1 MTDSVRRAAERIGLS
16 AGDGDLSVRT
26 TGRMTGRYTTLWTV
40 LLFGWVLSYA
50 DRTLT
55 GPVIAWMI
63 ENKAGFIGDA
73 TNPAALGGLVGS
85 MFFAGYMLT
94 QYPGGRLGD
103 RYGHREMIVVS
114 LLWAGVMTIV
124 SGIWTGLIVFVAARV
139 LTGLGEGVFYSN
151 DRSLI
156 IKHTPVARRTLG
168 LGVVISGLSIGL
180 TLGIVLTPVFI
191 QWGTNLGMGGGAW
204 RLPFW
209 IFGVGAIVVGAV
221 AWSYFRARL
230 GGTLR
235 LGGPLGRLVMFSVP
249 TFVAIVALF
258 LLADRLKWPEW
269 ATAVAIGVLALVY
282 VAVVVR
288 NVAAAGNASTLF
300 SRDVTLIYIG
310 YIAIL
315 YNLWFFSFWSVQIV
329 RESTKSTLIAAGL
342 TAAFN
347 AGAGIIG
354 FPLGGWLAD
363 RALRRGGRR
372 KPLLLVCT
380 LAYSIL
386 AFLFGL
392 SISGG
397 HKPSLLLL
405 GVLLFTSGLFFNA
418 LQPIAQGM
426 TGDMVPAN
434 QRGRAFGLENLIS
447 EIGAVASPVVS
458 GILRDATGNWATGVY
473 VAVGIMVI
481 ALILFTLVRE
491 RLPGHHEDLVPA

>member
-1 MTDSVRRAAERIGLS
+1 MTEQIRRMAQRGETATYRT
-16 AGDGDLSVRT
+16 DLSERT
-26 TGRMTGRYTTLWTV
+26 TGRLTGRYTTLWTV

-73 TNPAALGGLVGS
+73 SNPAALGGLVGS

-124 SGIWTGLIVFVAARV
+124 SGIWAGLIVFVAARV

-151 DRSLI
+151 DRTLV
-156 IKHTPVARRTLG
+156 IKHTPVHRRTLG

-191 QWGTNLGMGGGAW
+191 EWGADLGMGTGSW

-209 IFGVGAIVVGAV
+209 IFGVGAIVVGVV
-221 AWSYFRARL
+221 AWSYFRSRL
-230 GGTLR
+230 GGAMR
-235 LGGPLGRLVMFSVP
+235 LGAPLGRLVLFSLP
-249 TFVAIVALF
+249 TFVAIVVVF
-258 LLADRLKWPEW
+258 LLAERLHWPEW
-269 ATAVAIGVLALVY
+269 GTAIAIGVLALVY
-282 VAVVVR
+282 VGVVVR
-288 NVAAAGNASTLF
+288 NVAAAGHAATLF
-300 SRDVTLIYIG
+300 NRDVTLIYIG

-329 RESTKSTLIAAGL
+329 REATSSTLVAAGL

-363 RALRRGGRR
+363 WSLRHGRGR
-372 KPLLLVCT
+372 KPLLLGCT
-380 LAYSIL
+380 LAYSVL

-392 SISGG
+392 SIAGG
-397 HKPSLLLL
+397 NKPSLLLL

-426 TGDMVPAN
+426 TGDMVPED

-458 GILRDATGNWATGVY
+458 GILRDKTGDWATGVY
-473 VAVGIMVI
+473 VAVGIMVV

-491 RLPGHHEDLVPA
+491 RLPGHHEDPEPA

>member
-1 MTDSVRRAAERIGLS
+1 MTEQIRRAAHR
-16 AGDGDLSVRT
+16 AGMPTHRAET
-26 TGRMTGRYTTLWTV
+26 REPATGRLTGRYTTLWMV
-40 LLFGWVLSYA
+40 LLLGWMLSYA

-63 ENKAGFIGDA
+63 QNKAGFIGDA
-73 TNPAALGGLVGS
+73 SNPAALGGLVGS

-114 LLWAGVMTIV
+114 LVWAGVMTIL
-124 SGIWTGLIVFVAARV
+124 SGIWAGLIVFVAARV

-156 IKHTPVARRTLG
+156 MKHTPVARRTLG

-191 QWGTNLGMGGGAW
+191 KWGADLGMGRGAW

-209 IFGVGAIVVGAV
+209 IFGVGAIVVGLV

-230 GGTLR
+230 GGAMR
-235 LGGPLGRLVMFSVP
+235 LGPPFGRLVVFSIP
-249 TFVAIVALF
+249 TFVAIVLIF
-258 LLADRLKWPEW
+258 VLADRLRWPEW
-269 ATAVAIGVLALVY
+269 ATAIAIGVLAVVY
-282 VAVVVR
+282 VAAVVR
-288 NVAAAGNASTLF
+288 NVVAAGHARTLF

-310 YIAIL
+310 YIAVL

-329 RESTKSTLIAAGL
+329 REATESTLIAAGL

-354 FPLGGWLAD
+354 FPAGGWLAD
-363 RALRRGGRR
+363 WALRRGHGR
-372 KPLLLVCT
+372 KPLLLGCT
-380 LAYSIL
+380 FAYSVL

-392 SISGG
+392 SIAGG
-397 HKPSLLLL
+397 RKPSLMLL

-426 TGDMVPAN
+426 TGDMVPED

-458 GILRDATGNWATGVY
+458 GILRDRTGEWSTGVY
-473 VAVGIMVI
+473 VAVGIMVA
-481 ALILFTLVRE
+481 ALILWAFVRE
-491 RLPGHHEDLVPA
+491 RLPGHHEDFEPA

>member
-1 MTDSVRRAAERIGLS
+1 VKRAAERIGLS
-16 AGDGDLSVRT
+16 TGDEDLSERT
-26 TGRMTGRYTTLWTV
+26 TGRLTGRYTTLWAL

-63 ENKAGFIGDA
+63 ENKSGFIGDA
-73 TNPAALGGLVGS
+73 SNPAALGGLVGS

-114 LLWAGVMTIV
+114 LLWAGVMTIL
-124 SGIWTGLIVFVAARV
+124 SGIWAGLVVFVAARV

-156 IKHTPVARRTLG
+156 IKHTPVGRRTFG
-168 LGVVISGLSIGL
+168 LGVVISGLAIGL
-180 TLGIVLTPVFI
+180 TLGIVLTPVLI
-191 QWGTNLGMGGGAW
+191 EWGSSLGMGSGAW

-209 IFGVGAIVVGAV
+209 FFGAGSLIVGAV
-221 AWSYFRARL
+221 AFSYFRSRL
-230 GGTLR
+230 GGAMR
-235 LGGPLGRLVMFSVP
+235 LGGPFSRLVMFSVP
-249 TFVAIVALF
+249 TFVAIVLVF
-258 LLADRLKWPEW
+258 LLADQLKWPEW
-269 ATAVAIGVLALVY
+269 GTAVAIGVLALIY
-282 VAVVVR
+282 IAVVVR
-288 NVAAAGNASTLF
+288 NVVASGNASTLF

-363 RALRRGGRR
+363 WSLRRGRGR
-372 KPLLLVCT
+372 KPLLLACT
-380 LAYSIL
+380 LAYSVL

-392 SISGG
+392 SIAGG
-397 HKPSLLLL
+397 NKPSLLLL

-426 TGDMVPAN
+426 TGDMVPAD

-458 GILRDATGNWATGVY
+458 GILRDATGDWATGVY
-473 VAVGIMVI
+473 VAVGIMVV
-481 ALILFTLVRE
+481 ALILFALVRE
-491 RLPGHHEDLVPA
+491 RLPGHHEDPVPA